1 MKTPIIR
8 LAQHRDLPAI
18 ASFNQKMARE
28 TEDKELPDSLI
39 LPGVEAVL
47 NDPLKGFYL
56 VAETDNVL
64 IGQLMITYEWS
75 DWRNA
80 NIWWIQSVYVE
91 KAYRGQGIY
100 TALYEKIKE
109 EARVNGVQTIRLYV
123 EKENAVA
130 QSVYEKLGMEE
141 TVYKL
146 YEVTLQ

>member
-8 LAQHRDLPAI
+8 FAQHRDLRSI

-28 TEDKELPDSLI
+28 TEQKDLPDVLI

-56 VAETDNVL
+56 VAEADNVVV
-64 IGQLMITYEWS
+64 GQLMITYEWS
-75 DWRNA
+75 DWRNT
-80 NIWWIQSVYVE
+80 NIWWIQSVFVE
-91 KAYRGQGIY
+91 KEYRGKGVY

-109 EARVNGVQTIRLYV
+109 EARLKGVHTIRLYV
-123 EKENAVA
+123 EKENADA